1 MPSEPQAAP
10 DEEPERKRPGESIAP
25 SGSEESLSRDGSNA
39 PQPSREELSAEMDAK
54 ASSLTADYERLGD
67 IWPTPDNA
75 RIIFIAN
82 LEDVRDYII
91 DLRKKVKRC
100 KDATAA
106 DASDNLSEGIEDLE
120 GELRSAKTITE
131 AAFRSLEVHD
141 REGQF
146 LKQSELHA
154 MSIEQL
160 PKLSRRCT
168 GLARLL
174 RGQHH
179 VPQ

>member
-1 MPSEPQAAP
+1 
-10 DEEPERKRPGESIAP
+10 
-25 SGSEESLSRDGSNA
+25 
-39 PQPSREELSAEMDAK
+39 MDAK
-54 ASSLTADYERLGD
+54 ASSLTADYQRLGD
-67 IWPTPDNA
+67 IFVTPGNA
-75 RIIFIAN
+75 RNIFIAN

-106 DASDNLSEGIEDLE
+106 DASDNLSKGIEDLE
-120 GELRSAKTITE
+120 SELRSAKAITE
-131 AAFRSLEVHD
+131 AAFLSLDVDD

-160 PKLSRRCT
+160 PKLSSRCT